1 LVFIDQRGTGG
12 SNGLSCPSPPDTLA
26 DKSLVRRSIQSCLA
40 SLRARA
46 DLRLYTSAMAA
57 QDAAQV
63 LTALHYGQADLLGGS
78 YGVTAAQ
85 VFQQLFPGRV
95 RTMTLLSGTLL
106 TIPIF
111 ERFPQ
116 ASQQALDSVFARCA
130 SDPACHGAFPQ
141 LAAEWA
147 QLRASVAARPV
158 TLPARQS
165 PTGTAVRLDSNAL
178 ADQVHQLLLSAS
190 TAAYL
195 PLLIHTLAAAKNRAA
210 ALATI
215 IRQSQAA
222 GLAPTGGGGDSII
235 GYPIAAPS
243 HGPASSPG
251 RSPAPTATT
260 TSTGPAMP
268 GGGSTCA
275 P

>member
-165 PTGTAVRLDSNAL
+165 PTGTAVRLDS
-178 ADQVHQLLLSAS
+178 